1 MYPQA
6 VCVALLAH
14 IGVVAVGHVPV
25 FRKPVDP
32 VHVLVPCVHQGKAVV
47 ARCSNQAVGV
57 TLKHSG
63 TRVTPRKKRR
73 RLGSKRRRRLYQLLI
88 GLVSQA

>member
-25 FRKPVDP
+25 FRKPVEP
-32 VHVLVPCVHQGKAVV
+32 VRMLVPCVHQGKAVV
-47 ARCSNQAVGV
+47 ACCANQAIGM
-57 TLKHSG
+57 TLKHSSNFSLINSYLHESC
-63 TRVTPRKKRR
+63 RARK
-73 RLGSKRRRRLYQLLI
+73 G
-88 GLVSQA
+88 GN